1 MQSTSVFINLQSWGF
16 VDCIDLSKV
25 SITPLSILRSDS
37 YRNRSE

>member
-25 SITPLSILRSDS
+25 SITPLSILRL
-37 YRNRSE
+37 RSE